1 MKKMTR
7 VKFSS
12 YLSFLFLIAVVAVA
26 FCPLN
31 SHAESNKK
39 IRIGVS
45 APVKFVV
52 GQHIAKGAEMAADE
66 INAAGGVVINGE
78 RYDYEVIV
86 ADDNCFLSVTDA
98 VSAIEK
104 LISVKKV
111 NFVLGGYSS
120 QGTLAQQEVM
130 ADNKVIYLATGG
142 THPELNRRIAKDYDR
157 YKYWFRIW
165 VCSTPQALNYFAQIS
180 TAVAKIKS
188 ELGVEKPKVALLM
201 DKAIWIDPIAQFA
214 KKIFTAMGCE
224 VIGEWRPSVQ
234 ATNLT
239 AEYSAIKS
247 KGAHIIYQVSAG
259 PVGNIYGKQWGELKI
274 PACLIGVN
282 VEAGKMSHWDGTR
295 GMCNYEETSGSPRA
309 KFSDKSLPFWDAFV
323 ERYKE
328 EPMYVANIN
337 YDVLFYLKDA
347 IEKAGTLD
355 SEALIPIL
363 EKVDYM
369 GTIGRVAFTPR
380 DHERPHDLMHGPEYT
395 YMFAAQWRDG
405 KFVPI
410 WPDGKEIHPAVI
422 AAGMAPGWDKIKL
435 DGATEYEVPPWV
447 KEYWKDKK

>member
-1 MKKMTR
+1 MKRLTR
-7 VKFSS
+7 GRLWR
-12 YLSFLFLIAVVAVA
+12 YLSFLFLLFLVGLV
-26 FCPLN
+26 FCPFN
-31 SHAESNKK
+31 SYAANKTIK
-39 IRIGVS
+39 IGVS
-45 APVKFVV
+45 APMKFVV
-52 GQHIAKGAEMAADE
+52 GQHIAKGAQMAADE

-98 VSAIEK
+98 VSAIER

-142 THPELNRRIAKDYDR
+142 THPELNMRVAKDYDR

-180 TAVAKIKS
+180 TAVAKIKE

-201 DKAIWIDPIAQFA
+201 DKAVWIDPIAQLA
-214 KKIFTAMGCE
+214 KKLFAAMGCE
-224 VIGEWRPSVQ
+224 VVGEWRPSVQ
-234 ATNLT
+234 TTNLT

-247 KGAHIIYQVSAG
+247 AGAHIVYQVSAG

-282 VEAGKMSHWDGTR
+282 VEAGKQSHWDATR
-295 GMCNYEETSGSPRA
+295 GMCNYEETSGSPRM
-309 KFSDKSLPFWDAFV
+309 KVSEKSLPFWDTFV
-323 ERYKE
+323 ERYDE
-328 EPMYVANIN
+328 NPMYTANIN
-337 YDVLFYLKDA
+337 YDALFYLKDA

-355 SEALIPIL
+355 SDALIPVL

-380 DHERPHDLMHGPEYT
+380 DHERPHDLMVGPEYT
-395 YMFAAQWRDG
+395 VMFGAQWRDG
-405 KFVPI
+405 KLGLI

-422 AAGMAPGWDKIKL
+422 AAGFEPGWDKVKF
-435 DGATEYEVPPWV
+435 DNAGEYEIPPWV
-447 KEYWKDKK
+447 KEYWKNKK